1 MAIENSATP
10 FISPVRQAFV
20 WLVSLAVA
28 AIGALDLVA
37 EWDPNLALLQF
48 ILLLVA
54 PIAWMIR
61 PKAIRP
67 VRVWQPSLLRSWTL
81 ALMCGGVSLG
91 MHASV
96 GTPQQHLPPAY
107 HDEYSYLFQAQ
118 ALLAGQ
124 WSFPS
129 PPVQP
134 ELFDQMHVLNEGRM
148 ASRYLPGNG
157 LWLAPFVALGHP
169 VGGIWL
175 AGVLSTIFVFWI
187 GRELGGEGTGFL
199 AGLLCGVSPG
209 IAVFGNLLLA
219 HQATLLGLSLFL
231 WGMVRLQA
239 RRQPLDALWAGLGL
253 AFAMLCRPA
262 TAAGVG
268 FPFGVWAILFLLFPR
283 LMTGE
288 AATIRRRTGVL
299 LGLGLPLLIGFGV
312 IFSYNQA
319 ITGSGWKST
328 YQVYTDIYTPRHVYG
343 FNNVV
348 RGEQH
353 LGPKVIDSYDRW
365 TENLTPEL
373 ATQNAFVRILAS
385 WQWTLDILPLAMTT
399 AACLVVPLGR
409 WKWIL
414 AAIVSLHAIHV
425 PYWYAGI
432 LGWHYVYES
441 CTLWLLLLAGLTS
454 RFAADWRTRHYPAA
468 LVVGDAAGREL
479 VGSLLGTAGPGP
491 PAPGTRALHDSL
503 PQAETRRLP
512 PLGGVDRHRPAGPGS
527 GGPRS
532 RGHASRLCRQPGR
545 TDGRSPFRTLPPRTD
560 EPRIGRPRLPRPS
573 RLPLPPRRL
582 AIRAAFAISDAES
595 SDESP
600 EPVRNAVFAAA
611 LSPAIHDQRKALDLR
626 PTSAAGEAGSYSE
639 TVASTAEAG
648 SRPSSRAALAT
659 RASSSA

>member
-1 MAIENSATP
+1 MSIENSATP
-10 FISPVRQAFV
+10 LISPVRQAFV
-20 WLVSLAVA
+20 WLVGLTVA

-61 PKAIRP
+61 PKTIRP
-67 VRVWQPSLLRSWTL
+67 ARVWQSSLLRSWTL
-81 ALMCGGVSLG
+81 ALFCGSVSLG
-91 MHASV
+91 MHAIV
-96 GTPQQHLPPAY
+96 GDSQQNLPPAY

-118 ALLAGQ
+118 TLLAGH

-148 ASRYLPGNG
+148 ASRYFPGNG
-157 LWLAPFVALGHP
+157 LWLAPFVAFGHP
-169 VGGIWL
+169 IWGIWL
-175 AGVLSTIFVFWI
+175 AGALSTILVFWI
-187 GRELGGEGTGFL
+187 GCELGGERTGFL

-239 RRQPLDALWAGLGL
+239 RRQPLDAFWAGIGL

-268 FPFGVWAILFLLFPR
+268 FPFGVWAILFLLFPQF
-283 LMTGE
+283 MTGE
-288 AATIRRRTGVL
+288 SASIRRRTGVL

-348 RGEQH
+348 RGEQN

-373 ATQNAFVRILAS
+373 AVQNTFVRILAS
-385 WQWTLDILPLAMTT
+385 WQWTFDILPLAITT

-414 AAIVSLHAIHV
+414 ASIVSLHAIHV

-432 LGWHYVYES
+432 LGWHYIYES
-441 CTLWLLLLAGLTS
+441 CTLWLLLLAGLTT
-454 RFAADWRTRHYPAA
+454 RFAADWRTRYYPAMPCWWATLLVVTWWGACWGLPGLDSPRLERGLSTILYPKRKHADFRRWVDSIVTDRPALVLVAPDPEDTHLDFVVNRAGLTDDLLFGRFRPGRTNLESVVRDFPDRAVYLCRPDGSQFVQLSRSPKPKNSPAA
-468 LVVGDAAGREL
+468 L
-479 VGSLLGTAGPGP
+479 
-491 PAPGTRALHDSL
+491 
-503 PQAETRRLP
+503 
-512 PLGGVDRHRPAGPGS
+512 
-527 GGPRS
+527 PRKNV
-532 RGHASRLCRQPGR
+532 
-545 TDGRSPFRTLPPRTD
+545 
-560 EPRIGRPRLPRPS
+560 E
-573 RLPLPPRRL
+573 
-582 AIRAAFAISDAES
+582 
-595 SDESP
+595 
-600 EPVRNAVFAAA
+600 
-611 LSPAIHDQRKALDLR
+611 
-626 PTSAAGEAGSYSE
+626 
-639 TVASTAEAG
+639 
-648 SRPSSRAALAT
+648 
-659 RASSSA
+659 